1 MELDFR
7 KNPAILSNMLDV
19 MADGVFTV
27 DAKGH
32 IVAWSAGAAR
42 ITGYANQDVL
52 GKSCHI
58 LEGQN
63 CKGFH
68 ILTEFLADPTSFP
81 GGICNQECKVL
92 GKDGSELYLFGNV
105 SIIRDEQ
112 GEVAGAVGT
121 FTDLTTFIL
130 NNQKIAV
137 LEEQAKSRDAFQ
149 QLIGKS
155 SAMQEVFRR
164 LRLAAQSDVTVLLTG
179 ESGTGKELAARAI
192 HTLSGRKD
200 KPFFAINCSAIP
212 ETLLESEL
220 FGHVK
225 GAFTGA
231 IRDKIGVFQ
240 AADGGTL
247 FLDEIGDTSPL
258 LQLKLLRVLQE
269 SEIRRVGDDRD
280 LRVDVRLI
288 TATNRDLKALMA
300 EGTLREDFYYRI
312 HVFEITLP
320 PLRARREDIPLL
332 VHQFMADNSKAFGR
346 NIGDIAQDA
355 LHRLMEYGWPGN
367 VRELKNAIEHA
378 FVTVNG
384 DCLTLWDL
392 PPEVQHPPET
402 RRLTHL
408 SSNTNPSLPPEEEDR
423 ILHALQKTN
432 GNKTEAAKLLGVS
445 RVTLWKKIKHLQP
458 NPKPQPNR

>member
-27 DAKGH
+27 DANGH
-32 IVAWSAGAAR
+32 IVAWSSGAAR
-42 ITGYANQDVL
+42 ITGYSGDDVI
-52 GKSCHI
+52 GHSCHI

-63 CKGFH
+63 CKGFQV
-68 ILTEFLADPTSFP
+68 LTDFLANPSP
-81 GGICNQECKVL
+81 YPWGICNQECKVL
-92 GKDGSELYLFGNV
+92 GKDGRELYLFGNV
-105 SIIRDEQ
+105 SIIRD
-112 GEVAGAVGT
+112 
-121 FTDLTTFIL
+121 IL

-137 LEEQAKSRDAFQ
+137 LEEQTKSREAFQ

-155 SAMQEVFRR
+155 PAMQEVFRR

-192 HTLSGRKD
+192 HALSARKD
-200 KPFFAINCSAIP
+200 NPFFAINCSAIP

-231 IRDKIGVFQ
+231 IRDKIGVF
-240 AADGGTL
+240 
-247 FLDEIGDTSPL
+247 

-269 SEIRRVGDDRD
+269 GEIRRVGDDRAIKIN
-280 LRVDVRLI
+280 VRLI
-288 TATNRDLKALMA
+288 TATNRNLQTLMA
-300 EGTLREDFYYRI
+300 SGTLREDFYYRI

-320 PLRARREDIPLL
+320 PLRERRADIQLL
-332 VHQFMADNSKAFGR
+332 VNHFMEDNAKIFHR
-346 NIGDIAQDA
+346 EVNEVAQDA
-355 LHRLMEYGWPGN
+355 LQRLQEYGWPGN

-378 FVTVNG
+378 FVTVA
-384 DCLTLWDL
+384 DKCITLWDL
-392 PPEVQHPPET
+392 PPAVQ
-402 RRLTHL
+402 R
-408 SSNTNPSLPPEEEDR
+408 PSLKTSSLSASSSSLDPAEEIR
-423 ILHALQKTN
+423 IREALQQAH

-445 RVTLWKKIKHLQP
+445 RVTLWKKLKFLDIKSP
-458 NPKPQPNR
+458 ASA

>member
-1 MELDFR
+1 M
-7 KNPAILSNMLDV
+7 
-19 MADGVFTV
+19 
-27 DAKGH
+27 
-32 IVAWSAGAAR
+32 
-42 ITGYANQDVL
+42 
-52 GKSCHI
+52 
-58 LEGQN
+58 
-63 CKGFH
+63 
-68 ILTEFLADPTSFP
+68 TS
-81 GGICNQECKVL
+81 
-92 GKDGSELYLFGNV
+92 
-105 SIIRDEQ
+105 
-112 GEVAGAVGT
+112 
-121 FTDLTTFIL
+121 
-130 NNQKIAV
+130 
-137 LEEQAKSRDAFQ
+137 FQ

-164 LRLAAQSDVTVLLTG
+164 LRLAAQSDVTVSLTG

-231 IRDKIGVFQ
+231 IRDKIGIFQ

-280 LRVDVRLI
+280 IRVDVRLI

-312 HVFEITLP
+312 HIFEISLP
-320 PLRARREDIPLL
+320 PLRSRREDIPLL

-355 LHRLMEYGWPGN
+355 LHRLMEYSWPGN

-392 PPEVQHPPET
+392 PPEVQHPPVT
-402 RRLTHL
+402 SLKRQ
-408 SSNTNPSLPPEEEDR
+408 SSQAEPSLPHDEEAR
-423 ILHALQKTN
+423 IVKALQQAQ
-432 GNKTEAAKLLGVS
+432 GNKTEAAKFLGVS
-445 RVTLWKKIKHLQP
+445 RVTLWKKIKHLQS
-458 NPKPQPNR
+458 KP

>member
-27 DAKGH
+27 DAQGH
-32 IVAWSAGAAR
+32 IVAWSTGAAR
-42 ITGYANQDVL
+42 ITGYTSDEIIGQ
-52 GKSCHI
+52 SCHI

-63 CKGFH
+63 CKGFRV
-68 ILTEFLADPTSFP
+68 LTEFLDNPSP
-81 GGICNQECKVL
+81 YPWGICNQECKVL
-92 GKDGSELYLFGNV
+92 SKDGKELYLFGNV
-105 SIIRDEQ
+105 SILRDEE
-112 GEVAGAVGT
+112 GHVAGAVGT
-121 FTDLTTFIL
+121 FTDLTSFIL

-137 LEEQAKSRDAFQ
+137 LEEQTKSREAFQ

-155 SAMQEVFRR
+155 PAMQEVFRR
-164 LRLAAQSDVTVLLTG
+164 LRLAAQSEVTVLLTG

-192 HTLSGRKD
+192 HALSARKD
-200 KPFFAINCSAIP
+200 QPFFAINCSAIP

-269 SEIRRVGDDRD
+269 NEIRRVGDDRAITIN
-280 LRVDVRLI
+280 VRLI
-288 TATNRDLKALMA
+288 TATNRNLQTLMA

-320 PLRARREDIPLL
+320 PLRERRTDIPFL
-332 VHQFMADNSKAFGR
+332 VKHF
-346 NIGDIAQDA
+346 IGENAKIFQREVHEVAQDA
-355 LHRLMEYGWPGN
+355 LQRLQEYGWPGN
-367 VRELKNAIEHA
+367 IRELKNAIEHA
-378 FVTVNG
+378 FVTVTGN
-384 DCLTLWDL
+384 CITLWDL
-392 PPEVQHPPET
+392 PPEVQRPT
-402 RRLTHL
+402 LK
-408 SSNTNPSLPPEEEDR
+408 SPSTSPTSMDPAEESR
-423 ILHALQKTN
+423 IREALQQAH

-445 RVTLWKKIKHLQP
+445 RVTLWKKLKFLDLQSP
-458 NPKPQPNR
+458 ASAS

>member
-27 DAKGH
+27 DAKGR
-32 IVAWSAGAAR
+32 IVAWSTGAAR
-42 ITGYANQDVL
+42 ITGYTSADVI
-52 GKSCHI
+52 GQSCHI

-63 CKGFH
+63 CKGFRV
-68 ILTEFLADPTSFP
+68 LTEFLDNPSP
-81 GGICNQECKVL
+81 YPWGICNQECKVL
-92 GKDGSELYLFGNV
+92 GKDGRELYLFGNV
-105 SIIRDEQ
+105 SILRDEQ
-112 GEVAGAVGT
+112 GQVAGAVGT
-121 FTDLTTFIL
+121 FTDLTAFIL

-137 LEEQAKSRDAFQ
+137 LEEQAKSREAFQ

-155 SAMQEVFRR
+155 PIMQEVFRR

-192 HTLSGRKD
+192 HALSARKD
-200 KPFFAINCSAIP
+200 QPFFAINCSAIP

-269 SEIRRVGDDRD
+269 SEIRRVGDDRPIKI
-280 LRVDVRLI
+280 DVRLI
-288 TATNRDLKALMA
+288 TATNRHLQTLMA

-320 PLRARREDIPLL
+320 PLRERRADIPLL
-332 VHQFMADNSKAFGR
+332 VNHFMKDNAKIFNR
-346 NIGDIAQDA
+346 EVTEVAQDA
-355 LHRLMEYGWPGN
+355 LQRLQEYRWPGN

-378 FVTVNG
+378 FVTVADN
-384 DCLTLWDL
+384 CITLWDL
-392 PPEVQHPPET
+392 PPEVQRPSSKGGSQSITSSSLDPIEET
-402 RRLTHL
+402 RIR
-408 SSNTNPSLPPEEEDR
+408 E
-423 ILHALQKTN
+423 ALEQAH
-432 GNKTEAAKLLGVS
+432 GNKTEAAKLLGIS
-445 RVTLWKKIKHLQP
+445 RVTLWKKLKFLDLESP
-458 NPKPQPNR
+458 TSA

>member
-7 KNPAILSNMLDV
+7 KNPAILCNMVDV

-42 ITGYANQDVL
+42 ITGYSSQDVL

-63 CKGFH
+63 CKGFR
-68 ILTEFLADPTSFP
+68 ILTDYLANPTP
-81 GGICNQECKVL
+81 YPWGICNQECKVL
-92 GKDGSELYLFGNV
+92 GKDGRELYLFGNV
-105 SIIRDEQ
+105 SVIRDEQ
-112 GEVAGAVGT
+112 GQVAGAVGT
-121 FTDLTTFIL
+121 FTDLTAFIL

-137 LEEQAKSRDAFQ
+137 LEEQAKSREAFQ

-155 SAMQEVFRR
+155 PAMQEVFRR
-164 LRLAAQSDVTVLLTG
+164 LRLAAHSDVTVLLTG

-192 HTLSGRKD
+192 HTLSDRKD

-231 IRDKIGVFQ
+231 IRDKIGIFQ

-269 SEIRRVGDDRD
+269 SEIRRVGDDHGI
-280 LRVDVRLI
+280 RVDVRLI

-332 VHQFMADNSKAFGR
+332 VHHFMADNSKAFHR
-346 NIGDIAQDA
+346 EIRDIAQDA
-355 LHRLMEYGWPGN
+355 LHRLIDYGWPGN

-384 DCLTLWDL
+384 ECLTLWDL
-392 PPEVQHPPET
+392 PPDIQRPSAARGVK
-402 RRLTHL
+402 
-408 SSNTNPSLPPEEEDR
+408 SLPSNAVSSLPLEEEDR
-423 ILHALQKTN
+423 IVSALKQAN
-432 GNKTEAAKLLGVS
+432 WNKTEAARILGVS
-445 RVTLWKKIKHLQP
+445 RVTLWKKIKHLQTT
-458 NPKPQPNR
+458 PKP

>member
-32 IVAWSAGAAR
+32 IVAWSTGAAR
-42 ITGYANQDVL
+42 ITGYSSNDVI
-52 GKSCHI
+52 GQSCHI

-63 CKGFH
+63 CKGFRV
-68 ILTEFLADPTSFP
+68 LTEFLDNPSP
-81 GGICNQECKVL
+81 YPWGICNQECKVL
-92 GKDGSELYLFGNV
+92 GKDGRELYLFGNV
-105 SIIRDEQ
+105 SILRDEQ
-112 GEVAGAVGT
+112 GNVAGAVGT
-121 FTDLTTFIL
+121 FTDLTSFIL

-137 LEEQAKSRDAFQ
+137 LEEQTKSRDAFQ

-155 SAMQEVFRR
+155 PPMQEVFRR

-179 ESGTGKELAARAI
+179 ESGTGKELAARAV
-192 HTLSGRKD
+192 HALSARKD

-247 FLDEIGDTSPL
+247 FLDEIGDTSPV

-269 SEIRRVGDDRD
+269 SEIRRVGDDRAIK
-280 LRVDVRLI
+280 VDVRLV
-288 TATNRDLKALMA
+288 TATNRNLQSLMN

-312 HVFEITLP
+312 HVFNITLP
-320 PLRARREDIPLL
+320 PLRERRADIPLL
-332 VHQFMADNSKAFGR
+332 VNHFMKDNAKTFNR
-346 NIGDIAQDA
+346 EVNEVTQDA
-355 LHRLMEYGWPGN
+355 LQRLQEYGWPGN

-378 FVTVNG
+378 FVTVADN
-384 DCLTLWDL
+384 CITLWDL
-392 PPEVQHPPET
+392 PPEVQRPPSK
-402 RRLTHL
+402 RVSPSAA
-408 SSNTNPSLPPEEEDR
+408 SSSLDAAEEIR
-423 ILHALQKTN
+423 IREALDQTQ

-445 RVTLWKKIKHLQP
+445 RVTLWKKLKSLDLKSP
-458 NPKPQPNR
+458 TSA

>member
-7 KNPAILSNMLDV
+7 KNPAILSNMVDV

-42 ITGYANQDVL
+42 ITGYSSQDVL

-63 CKGFH
+63 CKGFR
-68 ILTEFLADPTSFP
+68 ILTDYLANPTP
-81 GGICNQECKVL
+81 YPWGICNQECKVL
-92 GKDGSELYLFGNV
+92 GKDGRELYLFGNV
-105 SIIRDEQ
+105 SVIRDEQ
-112 GEVAGAVGT
+112 GQVAGAVGT
-121 FTDLTTFIL
+121 FTDLTAFIL

-137 LEEQAKSRDAFQ
+137 LEEQAKSREAFQ

-155 SAMQEVFRR
+155 PAMQEVFRR
-164 LRLAAQSDVTVLLTG
+164 LRLAAHSDVTVLLTG

-192 HTLSGRKD
+192 HTLSDRKD

-231 IRDKIGVFQ
+231 IRDKIGIFQ

-269 SEIRRVGDDRD
+269 SEIRRVGDDHGI
-280 LRVDVRLI
+280 RVDVRLI

-332 VHQFMADNSKAFGR
+332 VHHFMADNSKAFHR
-346 NIGDIAQDA
+346 EIRDIAQDA
-355 LHRLMEYGWPGN
+355 LHRLIDYGWPGN

-384 DCLTLWDL
+384 ECLTLWDL
-392 PPEVQHPPET
+392 PPDIQRPSAARGVKSLH
-402 RRLTHL
+402 
-408 SSNTNPSLPPEEEDR
+408 SNAVSSLPREEEDR
-423 ILHALQKTN
+423 IVSALKQAN
-432 GNKTEAAKLLGVS
+432 WNKTEAARILGVS
-445 RVTLWKKIKHLQP
+445 RVTLWKKIKHLQTT
-458 NPKPQPNR
+458 PKP

>member
-32 IVAWSAGAAR
+32 IVAWSTGAAR
-42 ITGYANQDVL
+42 ITGYTSNDVI
-52 GKSCHI
+52 GQSCHI

-63 CKGFH
+63 CKGFRV
-68 ILTEFLADPTSFP
+68 LTEFLDNPSP
-81 GGICNQECKVL
+81 YPWGICNQECKVL
-92 GKDGSELYLFGNV
+92 GKDGRELYLFGNV
-105 SIIRDEQ
+105 SILRDEE
-112 GEVAGAVGT
+112 GNVAGAVGT
-121 FTDLTTFIL
+121 FTDLTAFIL

-137 LEEQAKSRDAFQ
+137 LEEQTNSREAFQ

-155 SAMQEVFRR
+155 QVMQEVFRR

-179 ESGTGKELAARAI
+179 KSGTGKELAARAI
-192 HTLSGRKD
+192 HALSARKD

-269 SEIRRVGDDRD
+269 NEVRRVGDDHAIK
-280 LRVDVRLI
+280 VDVRLI
-288 TATNRDLKALMA
+288 TATNRDLQALMA

-320 PLRARREDIPLL
+320 PLRERRADISLL
-332 VHQFMADNSKAFGR
+332 VNHFMKDNVIVFNR
-346 NIGDIAQDA
+346 DVNEIAQDA
-355 LHRLMEYGWPGN
+355 MQRLQEYSWPGN

-378 FVTVNG
+378 FVTVADN
-384 DCLTLWDL
+384 CITLWDL
-392 PPEVQHPPET
+392 PPEVQRPPSKAISPFT
-402 RRLTHL
+402 A
-408 SSNTNPSLPPEEEDR
+408 SSSLDPAEEMR
-423 ILHALQKTN
+423 IREALDQAH

-445 RVTLWKKIKHLQP
+445 RVTLWKKLKFLDLESP
-458 NPKPQPNR
+458 ASA

>member
-42 ITGYANQDVL
+42 ITGYAGQDVL

-68 ILTEFLADPTSFP
+68 ILTEFLTNPTSFP

-105 SIIRDEQ
+105 SIIRDAQ

-137 LEEQAKSRDAFQ
+137 LEEQAKSREAFQ

-155 SAMQEVFRR
+155 SVMQEVFRR
-164 LRLAAQSDVTVLLTG
+164 LRLAAHSDVTVLLTG

-280 LRVDVRLI
+280 SRVDVRLI

-332 VHQFMADNSKAFGR
+332 VHHFMEENSKAFGR
-346 NIGDIAQDA
+346 KIQDIAQDA

-367 VRELKNAIEHA
+367 VREFKNAIEHA

-392 PPEVQHPPET
+392 PPEVQRPPATGNST
-402 RRLTHL
+402 RL
-408 SSNTNPSLPPEEEDR
+408 SSHADQSLPPDEEAR
-423 ILHALQKTN
+423 ILDALQQAH

-445 RVTLWKKIKHLQP
+445 RVTLWKKIKFLP
-458 NPKPQPNR
+458 ITPEPYSNR